1 MHTQLKFNSSTRGGK
16 GGFSLVEITIATG
29 IAAFGLITLLGLLP
43 SGMTTFRDAMNVTVS
58 SQIAQRLIKEA
69 VQTDYDTLVNVASGT
84 TPAPDVPVIKDRR
97 YFNDEG
103 VELQAADAAKAVF
116 HAHIRVMPGTGL
128 PAVGGTV
135 DNTSLATVT
144 VQVALNPS
152 NRNLA
157 VIGGSGSPLS
167 GTLDPAGKVPF
178 VTYTSHIAKVK

>member
-1 MHTQLKFNSSTRGGK
+1 MHTLLKSRSSVRARQR
-16 GGFSLVEITIATG
+16 GFSLVEITIATG
-29 IAAFGLITLLGLLP
+29 IAAFGLITLIALIP

-69 VQTDYDTLVNVASGT
+69 VQTDYDTLVNVSNGT
-84 TPAPDVPVIKDRR
+84 TPPAGVPVIKDRR

-103 VELQAADAAKAVF
+103 VELQPGEVAKAVF

-135 DNTSLATVT
+135 DNNSLATVT

-152 NRNLA
+152 NRSLK
-157 VIGGSGSPLS
+157 VIGGSGNPLS
-167 GTLDPAGKVPF
+167 GTLDPAERIPF

>member
-1 MHTQLKFNSSTRGGK
+1 MHTLLRSSGTLRARQ

-69 VQTDYDTLVNVASGT
+69 VQTDYDTLVNVAGGT
-84 TPAPDVPVIKDRR
+84 TPDPDTPVIKARR

-103 VELQAADAAKAVF
+103 VELPPEDVAKAVF
-116 HAHIRVMPGTGL
+116 HAHIRVMPGTDI
-128 PAVGGTV
+128 PTVGGTV
-135 DNTSLATVT
+135 NNNSLATVT

-152 NRNLA
+152 NRTLK

-167 GTLDPAGKVPF
+167 GTLDPEERIPF